1 MQTLQT
7 PEDYAAVRLM
17 DIAEQ
22 CARLT
27 AEGDLDTAGFL
38 LQEGFEF
45 AAACDTERSLT
56 FAPEGR

>member
-1 MQTLQT
+1 MQTLKT

-27 AEGDLDTAGFL
+27 TAGDLDTAGFL
-38 LQEGFEF
+38 LLEGFEF
-45 AAACDTERSLT
+45 AAACDAEGSLT
-56 FAPEGR
+56 FAPQD